1 MVKWI
6 RGFFLLGLFIPFS
19 LQSQVLKGELGLNYF
34 FDNTEFSSSTLTID
48 QTMKGVHLI
57 PGVAV
62 EWDKNNS
69 LHGGTDLLNI
79 SGSQKTIEKIDLVAY
94 YQFQSRKTLFRAGSF
109 PRQNILSN
117 YSDFF
122 FKDSIRYFRPNLQ
135 GLFWQVSNPTSFFNL
150 WLDWTGHQTATQRE
164 SFFIGASAN
173 KRQHLFFAD
182 FQSYMFH
189 YANTAPRNPE
199 YHVCDNLLAHLSAG
213 VDLTSLTQLDTLMF
227 AVGIL
232 QGFERERGMDNMTF
246 TPTGLVVRN
255 EIEYRK
261 FGVSNTLYWGDARMK
276 LYEKHGWNLYWSN
289 PFLRSGSYFESKW
302 YWNMLKNSYV
312 NGKLAMEFHVSE
324 GKVFFEQLFTL
335 SASVDKLL
343 KK

>member
-232 QGFERERGMDNMTF
+232 EGFERERGMDNMTF
-246 TPTGLVVRN
+246 TPSGLVVRN
-255 EIEYRK
+255 EIEYGK
-261 FGVSNTLYWGDARMK
+261 VGVSNTLYWGDARMK

-289 PFLRSGSYFESKW
+289 PFFRSGSYFESKW